1 MGVCGGHIPAQGY
14 IQKTNPAGLGGAVW
28 EKNHEAY
35 TYGAHVMLMGLQTQG
50 GSDVNR
56 QHTSSRLSYTI
67 I

>member
-35 TYGAHVMLMGLQTQG
+35 TYGAHVMLMGPQTQG

>member
-1 MGVCGGHIPAQGY
+1 
-14 IQKTNPAGLGGAVW
+14 
-28 EKNHEAY
+28 
-35 TYGAHVMLMGLQTQG
+35 MLMGPQTQG